1 MICSSHGT
9 LFFVLL
15 FKSNLYNFFYLSM
28 IFFSTFPKGSSFS
41 VRPNSSR
48 FYCSTTKLSQKSY
61 EQGIA
66 LCLRDRLQILSE
78 VRPLVV
84 HGSFK
89 NQKNN
94 KNYVVA
100 VKFKDVPC
108 NTGDPNWLEKTNTL
122 NEHPKGLMFAV
133 KACPE
138 NKKPFDIIWD
148 VRKLNNIKKNE
159 HNISTLSR
167 EGLRGKQKHL

>member
-78 VRPLVV
+78 VRPLVG

-148 VRKLNNIKKNE
+148 ERKLYNIKKMSIIFQ
-159 HNISTLSR
+159 HSHA
-167 EGLRGKQKHL
+167 KV

>member
-1 MICSSHGT
+1 
-9 LFFVLL
+9 
-15 FKSNLYNFFYLSM
+15 M

-48 FYCSTTKLSQKSY
+48 FYCSTTKLSQKS
-61 EQGIA
+61 
-66 LCLRDRLQILSE
+66 
-78 VRPLVV
+78 
-84 HGSFK
+84 SFK

-94 KNYVVA
+94 INYVVA

-133 KACPE
+133 KTCPE

-148 VRKLNNIKKNE
+148 VRKLYNIKKNE

-167 EGLRGKQKHL
+167 KGLRGKQKRL